1 MDTWSVSGRGA
12 TVTPPSRE
20 VSVTVEAL
28 GDDWFR
34 IESLTEGTYS
44 LEVCRSPSD
53 LAALYQA

>member
-1 MDTWSVSGRGA
+1 MDAWSVTGRGSA
-12 TVTPPSRE
+12 VTPPARE
-20 VSVTVEAL
+20 VSVTVEPL

-53 LAALYQA
+53 LIALYQA